1 MIAKKKQQRRC
12 RVPPIPI
19 AVMPDF
25 VLKEGVGKD
34 NFIRDKINIDY
45 LVGHLHGRHD
55 IQHIGGLAD
64 LLSLQKMKWMIFF
77 KSDAVWKSS

>member
-1 MIAKKKQQRRC
+1 
-12 RVPPIPI
+12 
-19 AVMPDF
+19 MPDF
-25 VLKEGVGKD
+25 ALKDIVGKD